1 MTCKIYISVNMLFFS
16 AVTASAVH
24 NKALLAAA
32 PVVATQPSTVAAYA
46 NQFWSPAIQA
56 QQEE

>member
-1 MTCKIYISVNMLFFS
+1 MLFFS